1 MDKKS
6 EDNQSQMNNLK
17 ERTEELESKHLMP
30 QNVFKSDDQ
39 NQIGTNLD
47 LKDIGLNGSDN
58 KEKTDENVDEWRQR
72 MTIIF

>member
-17 ERTEELESKHLMP
+17 ERTKELESKHLMP

-58 KEKTDENVDEWRQR
+58 KEKTDEHVDEWRQR